1 MEKLSRP
8 IFSPTSLVQEKLK
21 MLNLGITLVPRS
33 QRNVS
38 KYVKPHSGNR
48 EQQRRQRQQQ
58 RLLEKRKTN
67 GSE

>member
-1 MEKLSRP
+1 MEKLARP
-8 IFSPTSLVQEKLK
+8 FFNANLMAERLKL
-21 MLNLGITLVPRS
+21 LNLGITLVPRS